1 MNFEIAQKD
10 LDIYVNFHDF
20 KLDPTLKN
28 EGWRLPSLEEL
39 KEMYKIHQQGK
50 YNFKDDRYMSAD
62 YDQPYY
68 NWILNFED
76 GTTRHVDITE
86 SHWGRANIRLVRD

>member
-28 EGWRLPSLEEL
+28 EGWRLPNLEEL

-50 YNFKDDRYMSAD
+50 YNFKDDRYVTKK
-62 YDQPYY
+62 
-68 NWILNFED
+68 ILRIINF
-76 GTTRHVDITE
+76 GGSRVKSCLIQM
-86 SHWGRANIRLVRD
+86 RR